1 MKHVSFLMAEWRWQT
16 CQRVIVRIKWDH
28 SLEEWSQ
35 KDVSL
40 PCYLLGTWYI
50 NQYFSA
56 KDYLHFQIGIIQ
68 YFTGFLWE
76 LRLMNIKYLFGIQFT
91 EDHKRISIWKTFWG
105 RRKKTQCFPT
115 ILPCD
120 LREPSEMG
128 GMNWGE
134 HYNKIQVLF
143 SDWLMHQSIATY
155 STIAMEKLTMSYTP
169 SDSLGSLTLS

>member
-1 MKHVSFLMAEWRWQT
+1 MKHVSFLTAEWRWQT

-40 PCYLLGTWYI
+40 PCYLLGTWYS

-76 LRLMNIKYLFGIQFT
+76 PKANENKTPIWHSIHRRPQTNQYL
-91 EDHKRISIWKTFWG
+91 EDVLGKEEEDTVS
-105 RRKKTQCFPT
+105 
-115 ILPCD
+115 LPYFHVTSGN
-120 LREPSEMG
+120 PWEMG
-128 GMNWGE
+128 EMNWGE

-155 STIAMEKLTMSYTP
+155 STIATEKLAMSYTP